1 MAVTSNIEQVIERLN
16 EMVANGERI
25 DFSDAL
31 AAGVNAARALMQN
44 RIFNTGTDAN
54 GASLGGY
61 VGEQTK
67 VTDKKFRVG
76 KYFSEGTK
84 KTLKKQRARLLA
96 GIADFDPEGGLTE
109 YEKLRLSHGRQ
120 IAYKD
125 LEFTGSLR
133 RSIVT
138 AKESNKRVICWIL
151 NQQDADIA
159 RYQELQIARLRGSV
173 NRWRIFEL
181 SDKEKEELVTVTN
194 AALFQLYDRLLNT
207 K

>member
-1 MAVTSNIEQVIERLN
+1 MMAVTSNIEQVIARLN
-16 EMVANGERI
+16 EMAANGERI

-54 GASLGGY
+54 GISLGGY
-61 VGEQTK
+61 SGKQTK
-67 VTDKKFRVG
+67 SRSKNK
-76 KYFSEGTK
+76 
-84 KTLKKQRARLLA
+84 RLLA
-96 GIADFDPEGGLTE
+96 GIVDFDPEGGYSE
-109 YEKLRLSHGRQ
+109 YEKKRLAFGRQ

-138 AKESNKRVICWIL
+138 AKDGTKRVVCYIV
-151 NQQDADIA
+151 NQGDADIA
-159 RYQELQIARLRGSV
+159 RYQEEQIGGIRGTG
-173 NRWRIFEL
+173 RAEIFGL
-181 SDKEKEELVTVTN
+181 NTLEKEELVTVTN

>member
-1 MAVTSNIEQVIERLN
+1 MITSNIEQVIERLN
-16 EMVANGERI
+16 EMAANGERI

-54 GASLGGY
+54 GTSLGGY
-61 VGEQTK
+61 SGKQTK
-67 VTDKKFRVG
+67 SRSKNK
-76 KYFSEGTK
+76 
-84 KTLKKQRARLLA
+84 RLLA
-96 GIADFDPEGGLTE
+96 AIADFDPEGGFSA
-109 YEKLRLSHGRQ
+109 YEKKRLSHGRQ

-138 AKESNKRVICWIL
+138 AKETTKRVVCWIA
-151 NQQDADIA
+151 NPGDADIA
-159 RYQELQIARLRGSV
+159 RYQEQQVGRIRGAGIAE
-173 NRWRIFEL
+173 IFEL
-181 SDKEKEELVTVTN
+181 SDTERIELKEVTN